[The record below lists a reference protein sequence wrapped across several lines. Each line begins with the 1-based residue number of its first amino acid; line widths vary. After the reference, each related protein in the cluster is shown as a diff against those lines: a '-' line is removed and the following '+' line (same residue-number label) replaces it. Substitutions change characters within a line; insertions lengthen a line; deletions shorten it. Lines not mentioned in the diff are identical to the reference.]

1 MQVLEAFSGL
11 AVNSAPVSAERVL
24 DGAMAL
30 LLGPCT
36 WLLLCLF
43 NMLSLGT
50 SLMAQVVKN
59 LPPMQEKDPLE
70 KGLAIHSSILAWRI
84 PWIEESGGLQSTGSQ
99 RVGHDWSDWA
109 HRETDSHTHTQDI
122 NHPLSSFSGKSV
134 SSLTFRYLLGS
145 FPGGRELWSHSLIPL
160 LHTVDGGGL
169 PETRIPNHSSVLS
182 SSLY

>member
-84 PWIEESGGLQSTGSQ
+84 PWIEESGGLPSLGSQ
-99 RVGHDWSDWA
+99 RVGHDWAQHSTPLLNLILLGKPRIVSCSA
-109 HRETDSHTHTQDI
+109 PRLILTLRLCPQ
-122 NHPLSSFSGKSV
+122 HPGRMRRVDFALRGHVPSENTV
-134 SSLTFRYLLGS
+134 YLL
-145 FPGGRELWSHSLIPL
+145 I
-160 LHTVDGGGL
+160 L
-169 PETRIPNHSSVLS
+169 P
-182 SSLY
+182 

>member
-1 MQVLEAFSGL
+1 MLCPFWLILRPTDVQTIW
-11 AVNSAPVSAERVL
+11 L
-24 DGAMAL
+24 DHKL
-30 LLGPCT
+30 PKWQL
-36 WLLLCLF
+36 
-43 NMLSLGT
+43 
-50 SLMAQVVKN
+50 VVKN
-59 LPPMQEKDPLE
+59 SPAKARDSGDAGSIPGLE
-70 KGLAIHSSILAWRI
+70 RFPGGGYVNRLQYLAWEI
-84 PWIEESGGLQSTGSQ
+84 PWTEESGGLQSTGSQ